1 MTGGNADTFGN
12 ASAELRWSN
21 DFGMTAVA
29 EYHTFKFVVYN
40 HFQ

>member
-1 MTGGNADTFGN
+1 MPRGNADTFGD
-12 ASAELRWSN
+12 SGSELWWGD

-29 EYHTFKFVVYN
+29 ENQAFKFIVYN